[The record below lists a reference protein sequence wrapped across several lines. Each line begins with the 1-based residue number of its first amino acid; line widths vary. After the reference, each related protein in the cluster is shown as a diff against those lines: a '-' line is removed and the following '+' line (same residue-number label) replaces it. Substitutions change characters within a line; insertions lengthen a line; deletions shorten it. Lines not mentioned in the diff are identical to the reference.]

1 MAIIVAFLLTFTIV
15 YASVSYFYEKYGSQP
30 TTGYLHDGILTA
42 TEWDKLMTDLDTYSC
57 PEQDCPEADCPS
69 CASSFSSA
77 IESYDGT
84 RILPNNELD
93 MRFYTADGSFI
104 KNGLGLTRVAANES
118 TPCWTASDNWNWNN
132 LWNYVGSS
140 TKLCAVLNYS
150 PCTASEAGSYLV
162 HVGGYWYNIS
172 ISCLNNISST
182 PYVSVS
188 VNSRQAVTRYG
199 VSMEDEVSF
208 PWNTWKIV
216 KENLTCD

>member
-1 MAIIVAFLLTFTIV
+1 M
-15 YASVSYFYEKYGSQP
+15 
-30 TTGYLHDGILTA
+30 
-42 TEWDKLMTDLDTYSC
+42 
-57 PEQDCPEADCPS
+57 
-69 CASSFSSA
+69 
-77 IESYDGT
+77 
-84 RILPNNELD
+84 
-93 MRFYTADGSFI
+93 
-104 KNGLGLTRVAANES
+104 
-118 TPCWTASDNWNWNN
+118 
-132 LWNYVGSS
+132 GSS
-140 TKLCAVLNYS
+140 TRLCAVLNYS